1 MREGPLPEDLG
12 RPNVRANVRINVRSW
27 PDPVLHSRIAKKLRV
42 LVGLINPSSSG
53 TTAAYPSAN
62 E

>member
-1 MREGPLPEDLG
+1 MNG
-12 RPNVRANVRINVRSW
+12 RCRGQSCRSNVLLVAKVNDGTW